1 MRRSSGKE
9 ENAFYPPCS
18 SGVYHYLLIVLN
30 LTELIFGS
38 LHKNEFCIM
47 MSQNIG
53 IKATGQRVSVAVF
66 ITKKICNLLCSVF
79 IK

>member
-1 MRRSSGKE
+1 MQGLTGLQSSSWRWWPSQKPVGGGVMIKSSGKE

-18 SGVYHYLLIVLN
+18 SGV
-30 LTELIFGS
+30 
-38 LHKNEFCIM
+38 

-53 IKATGQRVSVAVF
+53 MKATGQRVSVAVF